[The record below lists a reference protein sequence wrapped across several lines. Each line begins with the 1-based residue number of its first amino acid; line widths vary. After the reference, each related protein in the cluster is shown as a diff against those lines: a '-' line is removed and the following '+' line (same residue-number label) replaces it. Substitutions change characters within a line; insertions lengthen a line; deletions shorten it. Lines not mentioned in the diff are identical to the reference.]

1 MTFDSYIFAP
11 WRLILQGINSV
22 ISNNLSLKVYT
33 IKLQRYRD
41 KKNWVC
47 GKGAIFLL
55 SSYLCVESKL
65 DKLRCHK
72 VVPVMLH
79 NLTFSCWRIRNVTIL
94 SKLEKKSFE
103 KGLLIILEILFIF
116 IFLIFVNIPF
126 IYLDLLSDTH
136 RVHRLS
142 VQHC

>member
-1 MTFDSYIFAP
+1 MTFDSYIFAQ

-55 SSYLCVESKL
+55 SSYLCVESRL

-94 SKLEKKSFE
+94 SKLGKKIFW
-103 KGLLIILEILFIF
+103 KGPSNYPWNIVYLYFPYFREYSLHLPW
-116 IFLIFVNIPF
+116 FVVWH
-126 IYLDLLSDTH
+126 S
-136 RVHRLS
+136 
-142 VQHC
+142 